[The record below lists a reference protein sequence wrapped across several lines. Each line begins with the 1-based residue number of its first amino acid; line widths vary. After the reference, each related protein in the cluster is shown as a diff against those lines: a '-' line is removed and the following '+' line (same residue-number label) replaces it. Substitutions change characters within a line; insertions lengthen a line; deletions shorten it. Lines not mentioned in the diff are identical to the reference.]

1 MFIYNDNSDRII
13 NSYNK
18 NDNLHHEYSRN
29 LIMNKN
35 KLSHVKSLS
44 GFLYFSPVLND
55 KITTLKNLCLI
66 QYRNRTQS
74 QEITV
79 EKLFNNPNISQRIK
93 NKYSNVFMETFIK
106 DNNNKKHNSQKNLQ
120 LKNFFYNNQNI
131 EDDNKPKLDN
141 KKIEIMKLLNTNN
154 YRENIKNHFIDKI
167 KRRRRNESTGSL
179 SQRNNNNKTYM
190 NSEQDFPYKKMI
202 HFRIN
207 GLEKILNRNNK

>member
-1 MFIYNDNSDRII
+1 MFIQNDNSKRI
-13 NSYNK
+13 NSYNNK
-18 NDNLHHEYSRN
+18 DNLCLENSGN

-44 GFLYFSPVLND
+44 GFLYSIPTLNE
-55 KITTLKNLCLI
+55 KVTSLQTLCFI

-93 NKYSNVFMETFIK
+93 NKYSNVFIETFIK
-106 DNNNKKHNSQKNLQ
+106 DNNNKIDNSEKNLK

-131 EDDNKPKLDN
+131 EDDNKPKLEV
-141 KKIEIMKLLNTNN
+141 KKKEIMQLLNPNN
-154 YRENIKNHFIDKI
+154 NRDNIKNHFIEKI
-167 KRRRRNESTGSL
+167 RRRRRNESSGSQ
-179 SQRNNNNKTYM
+179 SQRNNSNKSYM